1 MKRVNINE
9 LKTGMYVAGVIGGD
23 NRLTVK
29 QYGLVKSDLV
39 IQALKK
45 KGILKVVIDT
55 DKDTQ
60 KVNGKA
66 VITEPTVEAK
76 PHKRSSLFD
85 DLNALKQLFKEAKA
99 VQHNIAQKVH
109 DKKALDIQEIEHI
122 TGQLVN
128 AVIDSDEAL
137 WFMTR
142 IRQQDAYLLEHSL
155 NVGVLLGLF
164 AKFLGFEV
172 TLINDLVLGGFL
184 HDIGKLL
191 IPAKI
196 LNKPGK
202 LTESEY
208 RVMQGHVMLSREI
221 IARQYADISV
231 FSMVALANHHEKMDG
246 SGYPYGKT
254 GDDIPFFGKMI
265 TIVDVFDAITAKR
278 CYKSAIPN
286 IAALRILHD
295 GSGKSFDPYLV
306 AEFIKFIGT
315 YPAGTLVA
323 LSSNNRSRLAIVESK
338 NDADPLKP
346 IVKAFYNINTR
357 NYMAIESINLAR
369 PQCPFEIKQAVTAEE
384 YNINMEELVER
395 CF

>member
-1 MKRVNINE
+1 MKRLDISE
-9 LKTGMYVAGVIGGD
+9 LKKGMYVAGVIGND
-23 NRLTVK
+23 HSLTVK
-29 QYGLVKSDLV
+29 EYGLVKSDFV
-39 IQALKK
+39 IHALKK

-55 DKDTQ
+55 DKDSR
-60 KVNGKA
+60 KVNGKPINKA
-66 VITEPTVEAK
+66 PAIELE

-109 DKKALDIQEIEHI
+109 DKKALDIQEIENI

-164 AKFLGFEV
+164 AKYLGFELS
-172 TLINDLVLGGFL
+172 LINDLVLGGFL

-202 LTESEY
+202 LTVEEY
-208 RVMQGHVMLSREI
+208 RVVQGHVMLSREI
-221 IARQYADISV
+221 IQRQYADISV
-231 FSMVALANHHEKMDG
+231 FSLVALTNHHEKMDG
-246 SGYPYGKT
+246 SGYPYGRV

-278 CYKSAIPN
+278 CYKSAMPN
-286 IAALRILHD
+286 IAALRILHKE
-295 GSGKSFDPYLV
+295 SGKSFDPYLV

-323 LSSNNRSRLAIVESK
+323 LSSNSRSRLAIIESK
-338 NDADPLKP
+338 NESDPLRP
-346 IVKAFYNINTR
+346 LVKSFYNISTR
-357 NYMAIESINLAR
+357 NYMAIESINLAQPR
-369 PQCPFEIKQAVTAEE
+369 CPFEIQQAVTAEE
-384 YNINMEELVER
+384 YNIDMEELVE
-395 CF
+395 